1 VTTSVR
7 PRGRNGRPRPRWHRR
22 KDARPGELVDAALE
36 VFAEKGY
43 AATRL
48 ADVAR
53 RAGVTKGTIYLYFEN
68 KEALF
73 KAVVRQTIIPNIAQ
87 AERDAAAFAGSA
99 AELLRDMI
107 TGWWRVIGETKL
119 SAIPKLVMSEA
130 ANFPTLARFYQH
142 EVVARSHRLIAD
154 IVRRGI
160 DRGEF
165 LPVNVMAVTR
175 LAMAPLVLAVLNQH
189 SVYSCVR
196 EARETFDAQSY
207 LATHIDILLRGL
219 SSTTTPRA

>member
-1 VTTSVR
+1 VTATI
-7 PRGRNGRPRPRWHRR
+7 PPHGRKGRPRPRWHRR

-48 ADVAR
+48 EDVAR
-53 RAGVTKGTIYLYFEN
+53 RAGVTKGTIYLYFES

-87 AERDAAAFAGSA
+87 AERDAAVFTGSA
-99 AELLRDMI
+99 AELLRHMI
-107 TGWWRVIGETKL
+107 TGWWQVIGETKL

-130 ANFPTLARFYQH
+130 VNFPPLARFYQH
-142 EVVARSHRLIAD
+142 EVVARSHRLIAGV
-154 IVRRGI
+154 VRRGI
-160 DRGEF
+160 ARGEF
-165 LPVNVMAVTR
+165 LPVDVTAVTR

-189 SVYSCVR
+189 SLYSCVR
-196 EARETFDAQSY
+196 EARETFDARSY

-219 SSTTTPRA
+219 SQTHRA

>member
-1 VTTSVR
+1 M
-7 PRGRNGRPRPRWHRR
+7 
-22 KDARPGELVDAALE
+22 DAALE
-36 VFAEKGY
+36 LFAEKGY

-48 ADVAR
+48 EDVAR

-99 AELLRDMI
+99 TELLRDTIMR
-107 TGWWRVIGETKL
+107 WWRVIGETKL

-130 ANFPTLARFYQH
+130 VNFPALARFYQH
-142 EVVARSHRLIAD
+142 EVVMRSHRLVAGV
-154 IVRRGI
+154 VRRGVA
-160 DRGEF
+160 RGEF
-165 LPVNVMAVTR
+165 VPVNVAAVAR
-175 LAMAPLVLAVLNQH
+175 LAMAPVVLAVVNQH

-196 EARETFDAQSY
+196 EARETFDARSY
-207 LATHIDILLRGL
+207 LATHFDILLRGL
-219 SSTTTPRA
+219 SNSPRA

>member
-1 VTTSVR
+1 M
-7 PRGRNGRPRPRWHRR
+7 
-22 KDARPGELVDAALE
+22 DAALE
-36 VFAEKGY
+36 LFAEKGY

-48 ADVAR
+48 EDVAR

-99 AELLRDMI
+99 AELLRDTIMR
-107 TGWWRVIGETKL
+107 WWRVIGETKL

-130 ANFPTLARFYQH
+130 VNFPALARFYQH
-142 EVVARSHRLIAD
+142 EVVMRSHRLVAGV
-154 IVRRGI
+154 VRRGVA
-160 DRGEF
+160 RGEF
-165 LPVNVMAVTR
+165 VPVNVAAVAR
-175 LAMAPLVLAVLNQH
+175 LAMAPVVLAVVNQH

-196 EARETFDAQSY
+196 EARETFDARSY

-219 SSTTTPRA
+219 SNSPRA

>member
-1 VTTSVR
+1 M
-7 PRGRNGRPRPRWHRR
+7 
-22 KDARPGELVDAALE
+22 DAALE
-36 VFAEKGY
+36 LFAEKGY

-48 ADVAR
+48 EDVAR

-99 AELLRDMI
+99 TELLRDTIMR
-107 TGWWRVIGETKL
+107 WWRVIGETKL

-130 ANFPTLARFYQH
+130 VNFPALARFYQH
-142 EVVARSHRLIAD
+142 EVVMRSHRLVAGGG
-154 IVRRGI
+154 RRGVA
-160 DRGEF
+160 RGEF
-165 LPVNVMAVTR
+165 VPVNVAAVAR
-175 LAMAPLVLAVLNQH
+175 LAMAPVVLAVVNQH

-196 EARETFDAQSY
+196 EARETFDARSY

-219 SSTTTPRA
+219 SNSPRA